1 MTSERVLIMALIVG
15 LGVEAWRGWAKT
27 AGTPLPN
34 PSIFTAFLIVIALL
48 GVLATFAPPL
58 AAILAVGVV
67 IAIALGAT
75 NPLLA
80 TPAATPGVA
89 T

>member
-1 MTSERVLIMALIVG
+1 
-15 LGVEAWRGWAKT
+15 
-27 AGTPLPN
+27 
-34 PSIFTAFLIVIALL
+34 
-48 GVLATFAPPL
+48 
-58 AAILAVGVV
+58 VGVV

-89 T
+89 A